1 MGQFIVGFLQSD
13 MSEFIVKSW
22 EVRDVTRKTDIS
34 GKIGGGRKTDISVQI
49 GELARARYIPY
60 VQFGIW
66 DISYTPIG
74 VLPWQA
80 FLVAY
85 SLR

>member
-1 MGQFIVGFLQSD
+1 MGQFFVGFLQSD
-13 MSEFIVKSW
+13 MSEFIVKIW
-22 EVRDVTRKTDIS
+22 AILHVTRKSDIS

-66 DISYTPIG
+66 DRSHTPIG
-74 VLPWQA
+74 VSTLQS
-80 FLVAY
+80 F
-85 SLR
+85 